1 GARRNV
7 QYGPQLGC
15 GPPHQVQ
22 GSATWYS
29 PTPVR
34 EGNGRVLTVLRLVI
48 VMFIAAATLTVVA
61 QVPELPPQW
70 FENRAPTLDE
80 QEVSFCVD
88 QREPGHVVD
97 AAIAE
102 AIARTLLLQPRLH
115 AVNRTTAEEDGWDRL
130 YLDLVDN
137 CSL

>member
-1 GARRNV
+1 
-7 QYGPQLGC
+7 
-15 GPPHQVQ
+15 
-22 GSATWYS
+22 
-29 PTPVR
+29 
-34 EGNGRVLTVLRLVI
+34 
-48 VMFIAAATLTVVA
+48 
-61 QVPELPPQW
+61 

-102 AIARTLLLQPRLH
+102 AIAGALLLQPRLH
-115 AVNRTTAEEDGWDRL
+115 AVDRTTAEEDGWDRL

-137 CSL
+137 CSLYLGFRLYSNTYPEWLTVTRPFYEGRFVLLTANSEWRRIEDIPL